1 MDPTVPD
8 RMTTK
13 QLADALCIEPA
24 AFHNFL
30 PKAAAYGIISRST
43 RRKLNR
49 ETRDASYKYRI
60 TKYGIKMY
68 LQYRTRIERGQS
80 LNRKHS
86 PIPVDHYL
94 FVTAAEDEDLEEV
107 LAHRDQLEEILIGD
121 IRKSPKNQT
130 KDHSTIEC

>member
-1 MDPTVPD
+1 MDPTVSD

-13 QLADALCIEPA
+13 QLAEALCIEPS

-30 PKAAAYGIISRST
+30 PKATAYGIISRSS
-43 RRKLNR
+43 RRKLNKQ
-49 ETRDASYKYRI
+49 TRDASYKYRI

-68 LQYRTRIERGQS
+68 LQYRARIARGQS
-80 LNRKHS
+80 LNRKHL

-94 FVTAAEDEDLEEV
+94 FVTASEDEDLDAA
-107 LAHRDQLEEILIGD
+107 LTRRDQIEKVLIGD

-130 KDHSTIEC
+130 EDHSTIEC